1 MKIWLSD
8 SPVSGCLCFGVLA
21 VFSVYWPGLHG
32 GFFFDDHPNI
42 VLNPGVKLAHLSW
55 ESLRLAWSSGI
66 SGQFGRPVSQLSFAL
81 NYYFSGFSPFAFK
94 LTNLVIH
101 CLNGVLVYLLGY
113 QLLDS
118 LRQRLKSE
126 QRQSLGRT
134 GSLCLDASPDP
145 ADFSALCRAAHD
157 QPVGVF
163 SADCADSSHHCAAAH
178 GSGLGGN
185 FPG

>member
-1 MKIWLSD
+1 M
-8 SPVSGCLCFGVLA
+8 A
-21 VFSVYWPGLHG
+21 RAAR

-42 VLNPGVKLAHLSW
+42 VLNPGVKLDSLSW

-81 NYYFSGFSPFAFK
+81 NHYFSGFSPYAFK

-118 LRQRLKSE
+118 LRQRQNLENVSLWAALVALAWMIHPIQLTSVLYAV
-126 QRQSLGRT
+126 QRMTSLSAFFLLIALILHISARRRKDWT
-134 GSLCLDASPDP
+134 G
-145 ADFSALCRAAHD
+145 
-157 QPVGVF
+157 
-163 SADCADSSHHCAAAH
+163 
-178 GSGLGGN
+178 
-185 FPG
+185 